1 MRPKGSPK
9 IGGRAKGTPNKA
21 STEFRQTVTA
31 LLEGNAQNVS
41 QWLSEVAIGKQA
53 IDKDGNPR
61 FDAHGEPVMLLKPD
75 PGRALDLMAKLAEF
89 AAPKLARVEH
99 TGDPNAPIQT
109 LNRIELVALDGNP
122 TDSSTS

>member
-21 STEFRQTVTA
+21 TRDFRNTVTA

-41 QWLSEVAIGKQA
+41 QWLSEVALGKQA
-53 IDKDGNPR
+53 IDKEGNPR
-61 FDAHGEPVMLLKPD
+61 FDAQGEPVMVLKPD
-75 PGRALDLMAKLAEF
+75 PGKALDLMAKLAEF

-109 LNRIELVALDGNP
+109 VNRIELVALDGNHP
-122 TDSSTS
+122 DSASS